1 MHGLLALFILVSA
14 LAHIFILGRYT
25 STDLM
30 KAMWLVYAK
39 LVVGLVF
46 RDKILKTILRWN
58 KKWQVTEN
66 HTERGDTHTLVLKPG
81 GHRGFSLS
89 LFEA

>member
-1 MHGLLALFILVSA
+1 
-14 LAHIFILGRYT
+14 
-25 STDLM
+25 M